1 MFTTTF
7 KIRHLKLAMHET
19 RHKCKTFGHSLRFI
33 KQMIMWEFYGEKK
46 LFLELHSKFAFLFT
60 ISDLQTLFASV

>member
-33 KQMIMWEFYGEKK
+33 KQMIMWEFYGEKT
-46 LFLELHSKFAFLFT
+46 FLRIT
-60 ISDLQTLFASV
+60 